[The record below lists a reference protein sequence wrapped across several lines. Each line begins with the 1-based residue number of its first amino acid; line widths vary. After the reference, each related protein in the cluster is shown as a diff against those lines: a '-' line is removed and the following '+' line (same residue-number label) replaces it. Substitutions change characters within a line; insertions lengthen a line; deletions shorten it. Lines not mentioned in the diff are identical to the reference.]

1 MTISVLIVDDQ
12 ELLRE
17 GFRLILEKSG
27 LDVVGEASDGVE
39 AIERA
44 RTLSPDVVLMDIRMP
59 RLDGI
64 EATRRIVAQQPST
77 RVLVLTT
84 FDLDEYVYDAVRAGA
99 SGFVLKDLR
108 PADLVRA
115 VEIVSQGEAML
126 APQVTR
132 RLLEQFAPVPSRAV
146 ALPALTERETD
157 VLRLVATGMSNAEIA
172 SHLFLSEATV
182 KTYVSRLLAKLG
194 VIGHKRGAVWSWLPV
209 MARGNRGAHTL
220 RRISREDAC
229 IF

>member
-27 LDVVGEASDGVE
+27 VEVVGEAADGVE
-39 AIERA
+39 AVERA
-44 RTLSPDVVLMDIRMP
+44 RALSPEVVLIDIRMP

-64 EATRRIVAQQPST
+64 EATRRIVAHRPAT

-84 FDLDEYVYDAVRAGA
+84 FDLDEYVYDAVQAGA

-115 VEIVSQGEAML
+115 VEIVAAGEAML

-132 RLLEQFAPVPSRAV
+132 RLLEQFTPVPSAAV
-146 ALPALTERETD
+146 QMPALTGREHE
-157 VLRLVATGMSNAEIA
+157 VLQLIATGRSNLEIA
-172 SHLFLSEATV
+172 AHLFLSEATV
-182 KTYVSRLLAKLG
+182 KTYVSRLLTKLDLRDR
-194 VIGHKRGAVWSWLPV
+194 VQLAVLAYESGLIRP
-209 MARGNRGAHTL
+209 GQSEGQQP
-220 RRISREDAC
+220 
-229 IF
+229 